1 MDSLLKK
8 LEILGAAAKYDV
20 SCASSGI
27 QRGGA
32 PGSIGSAAACGI
44 CHSWTE
50 DGRCLS
56 LLKVLM
62 SNVCSYNCAY
72 CNNRSGNDVPRAS
85 FSPQELAQLTME
97 FYRRNYIEG
106 LFISSAVIGSAD
118 YTMELFVKTLELLRF
133 QYRCRGY
140 IHAKVIPGADAQ
152 LVYRL
157 GMLADRISCNI
168 EFACKRSM
176 ALLAADKSHEAILT
190 PMSYIRDRRLE
201 LAENRKGP
209 QFVPAGQTTQL
220 LVGAAGERDLTL
232 LRLTEGLYSRYSL
245 KRVYFSAYIPV
256 ASNPNLPALTTKPPL
271 KREHRLYQADWLL
284 RFYGFT
290 SSELL
295 DASHPDLDLAVDP
308 KVDYAL
314 RHPELYPVEVN
325 TADYEMLLRIPGIGV
340 TSAGRIVAAR
350 KFGSLN
356 EAGLKKIGVVLKRA
370 RYFITIQGRFP
381 GSCTPDNPAL
391 REVLSEAAPFMQPSL
406 YDTSPAGEEENASPV
421 PASRN
426 GQATGLS
433 EPDVLQLAP
442 SA

>member
-1 MDSLLKK
+1 MEKLLKK

-27 QRGGA
+27 NRGGA
-32 PGSIGSAAACGI
+32 PGSIGSATACGI

-50 DGRCLS
+50 DGRCVS

-72 CNNRSGNDVPRAS
+72 CNNRCSNDIPRAS
-85 FSPQELAQLTME
+85 FSPQELAQLTIE

-106 LFISSAVIGSAD
+106 LFISSAVVGNAD
-118 YTMELFVKTLELLRF
+118 YTMELFIWTLELLRH
-133 QYRCRGY
+133 QYRFRGY
-140 IHAKVIPGADAQ
+140 IHAKVIPGADPQ
-152 LVYRL
+152 LVSRL

-168 EFACKRSM
+168 EFACRHSM

-190 PMSYIRDRRLE
+190 PMSFIRDRRLE
-201 LAENRKGP
+201 LAEVKRGP

-256 ASNPNLPALTTKPPL
+256 ASNPNLPAITTQPPL

-290 SSELL
+290 ASEIL
-295 DASHPDLDLAVDP
+295 DSAHPNLDLTVDP

-325 TADYEMLLRIPGIGV
+325 TADYELLLRIPGIGV
-340 TSAGRIVAAR
+340 TSARRIVAAR

-356 EAGLKKIGVVLKRA
+356 ETGLKKIGVVLKRA

-391 REVLSEAAPFMQPSL
+391 RDILSDASPYMQPSL
-406 YDTSPAGEEENASPV
+406 YDRMYAQTEESPSPT
-421 PASRN
+421 PAA
-426 GQATGLS
+426 QTVQPAPLP
-433 EPDVLQLAP
+433 EPDVLQLA
-442 SA
+442 ATA

>member
-1 MDSLLKK
+1 MDDLLKK

-20 SCASSGI
+20 SCASSGVN
-27 QRGGA
+27 RGGA

-50 DGRCLS
+50 DGRCVS

-72 CNNRSGNDVPRAS
+72 CNNRRSNDIPRAA

-106 LFISSAVIGSAD
+106 LFISSAVVGNAD

-133 QYRCRGY
+133 QYRFRGY
-140 IHAKVIPGADAQ
+140 IHAKVIPGADPQ
-152 LVYRL
+152 LVSRL

-168 EFACKRSM
+168 EFACRRSM
-176 ALLAADKSHEAILT
+176 ALLAADKNHQDILT

-201 LAENRKGP
+201 LAEVRRGQ

-256 ASNPNLPALTTKPPL
+256 ASNPNLPAITTKPPL

-295 DASHPDLDLAVDP
+295 DASHPDLDLSVDP

-314 RHPELYPVEVN
+314 RHPELYPIEVN
-325 TADYEMLLRIPGIGV
+325 TADYELLLRIPGIGV
-340 TSAGRIVAAR
+340 TSARRIIAAR

-370 RYFITIQGRFP
+370 RFFITIQGRFP

-391 REVLSEAAPFMQPSL
+391 RDILSDASPFLQPSL
-406 YDTSPAGEEENASPV
+406 YDRGFIADDTTAS
-421 PASRN
+421 SMDS
-426 GQATGLS
+426 GQVEQRKTLP
-433 EPDVLQLAP
+433 EPDVLQLAA

>member
-1 MDSLLKK
+1 
-8 LEILGAAAKYDV
+8 
-20 SCASSGI
+20 
-27 QRGGA
+27 
-32 PGSIGSAAACGI
+32 
-44 CHSWTE
+44 
-50 DGRCLS
+50 
-56 LLKVLM
+56 
-62 SNVCSYNCAY
+62 
-72 CNNRSGNDVPRAS
+72 
-85 FSPQELAQLTME
+85 
-97 FYRRNYIEG
+97 
-106 LFISSAVIGSAD
+106 
-118 YTMELFVKTLELLRF
+118 
-133 QYRCRGY
+133 
-140 IHAKVIPGADAQ
+140 
-152 LVYRL
+152 
-157 GMLADRISCNI
+157 
-168 EFACKRSM
+168 M

-391 REVLSEAAPFMQPSL
+391 REVLSEATPFMQPSL
-406 YDTSPAGEEENASPV
+406 YDTSPAGEEENASPA